1 MDVMSLMT
9 DMATALGVDVYVRQ
23 SRAMERRKDQQDIMR
38 RIKQPSLVMCGD
50 YNGQHSVRRHE
61 FLAELIPYAQLEVIP
76 NAGHIPTL
84 ENPDA
89 VTDAIRRRMRQ
100 PLVLR

>member
-38 RIKQPSLVMCGD
+38 RIKQPALVMCGD
-50 YNGQHSVRRHE
+50 YNGQHSVWRHE

-76 NAGHIPTL
+76 NAGHILTL

>member
-1 MDVMSLMT
+1 MC
-9 DMATALGVDVYVRQ
+9 
-23 SRAMERRKDQQDIMR
+23 
-38 RIKQPSLVMCGD
+38 RIKQPALVMCGD
-50 YNGQHSVRRHE
+50 YNGQHAVPRHE
-61 FLAELIPYAQLEVIP
+61 FLAELIPYAQPEVIP

-89 VTDAIRRRMRQ
+89 VTYAIRRRMRQ